1 MTTRLRRLGGRV
13 ARTLRIRPPAPVV
26 RTGVVEEFTRSLVS
40 GWVAAAPGTTSVA
53 VTLTVNGLEVART
66 QATATTKRR
75 HASGAVL
82 QFRFVLKDLWHY
94 VGPKDRIAV
103 RAGGQQLPIA
113 GHGTHL
119 VPAKRGAKSP
129 EELRAALEAGSV
141 FSRMGRL
148 QQDLRLNTA
157 WLARATALADEVRG
171 VIAERFGYEVFYA
184 YGSLLGA
191 VREQGPIGHDDDLD
205 LGYLSARR
213 AGPEVGA
220 ELHDIALALIEA
232 GYQVEP
238 FRPLLHIY
246 TDLPDGR
253 RQRVDLFPHHFDGA
267 GLLQVSWGMAGDTHV
282 RLDQWRGVHE
292 VPFGTERAPVPVA
305 AEEVLAQLYGASW
318 REPQPG
324 FSWYHDR
331 TEKPDDLAMSWADC
345 DEVYWADYYRRSEML
360 EPSPFCRD
368 LIARPDGPELVFDL
382 GCGDGRDSLAFAEA
396 GRRVIGVDRSAA
408 ALHRARGFAGDRAV
422 SFVQCDLLDTDALA
436 AGLERAEDE
445 PALIYLR
452 FVLHGYLSARLEE
465 LFDSVDAISRPGDLL
480 ALEFRDVSD
489 SELPKVHASA
499 HREFVDGAAL
509 ADRLG
514 AEWGW
519 TVLEHDCS
527 TGRSPYRS
535 EDPALY
541 RIMARWAPRGLEP
554 GTY

>member
-13 ARTLRIRPPAPVV
+13 ARTLRIRPPVPVV
-26 RTGVVEEFTRSLVS
+26 RTGVVEEFTRSLAS
-40 GWVAAAPGTTSVA
+40 GWVAAAPGTPSVT
-53 VTLTVNGLEVART
+53 VTLAVNGFEVART
-66 QATATTKRR
+66 RATVTTKRR
-75 HASGAVL
+75 HASGTVL

-103 RAGGQQLPIA
+103 RAGGQVLPIV

-119 VPAKRGAKSP
+119 APPKRGAKSL
-129 EELRAALEAGSV
+129 EELRAALQAGSV

-157 WLARATALADEVRG
+157 WLARATALAEEVRG
-171 VIAERFGYEVFYA
+171 LIAERFGYEVFFA

-191 VREQGPIGHDDDLD
+191 VREHGPIGHDDDLD

-213 AGPEVGA
+213 VGSEVGV
-220 ELHDIALALIEA
+220 ELHDIALALIEV

-238 FRPLLHIY
+238 FPPLLHIY
-246 TDLPDGR
+246 TDLPDGG
-253 RQRVDLFPHHFDGA
+253 RQRVDLFPHHFDEA

-282 RLDQWRGVHE
+282 RLNQWRGVHE
-292 VPFGTERAPVPVA
+292 VPFGTQRAPVPVA

-324 FSWYHDR
+324 FSWYRDR
-331 TEKPDDLAMSWADC
+331 TEKPDDLAMSWDDC
-345 DEVYWADYYRRSEML
+345 DEVYWADYYRRSETL
-360 EPSPFCRD
+360 EPSPFCRE
-368 LIARPDGPELVFDL
+368 LIVRPDCPELVFDL
-382 GCGDGRDSLAFAEA
+382 GCGDGRDSLGFAEA

-408 ALHRARGFAGDRAV
+408 ALHRARELAGGRSV
-422 SFVQCDLLDTDALA
+422 SFVQCDLLDTAALSA
-436 AGLERAEDE
+436 ALDRVDGK
-445 PALIYLR
+445 PALSYLR
-452 FVLHGYLSARLEE
+452 FVLHGYLGTRLEE
-465 LFDSVDAISRPGDLL
+465 LFGSVGAIARTGDLL

-509 ADRLG
+509 ANRL

-519 TVLEHDCS
+519 TVLEHDCK

-541 RIMARWAPRGLEP
+541 RIVARRVRVTDRA
-554 GTY
+554 